1 MTDLE
6 RPTPNDTA
14 TVFEAGSVSK
24 QFAAAAVLLLSYEHR
39 LSLDDDVRRFL
50 PEFPVNAPRTT
61 IRQLLTHQSGLRDY
75 GDLLEF
81 SGWPRG
87 TRLDTQD
94 EVLTL
99 VARQSGRNFEPGAE
113 YSYSNSNYVL
123 AAVLVARASGES
135 LTAYTRRAIFAPLGM
150 THREWRDDIAHR
162 VNGRAVG
169 WTPDDN
175 GVWRIDMPHEN
186 VVGAGGLLTTV
197 PDLMQWQAAFRTGTL
212 GGPQF
217 AADME
222 RAGVLR
228 NGRVTGYALGLEIA
242 TERGQRTIS
251 HGGWTAGDKS
261 YVGRIPDHGL
271 AVALLCNAG
280 SLRTDEL
287 GPRLLALAD
296 GDTTAGSDDVQPDL
310 GPPTTDP
317 VRLAIA
323 GTYRNERTRQPITV
337 RAFRDGLTINS
348 WVAYRPRDA
357 RGFVSADG
365 SRLLTVTRS
374 SDGHVP
380 ALQIWYDGRDTIRF
394 TRVLTTWAPT
404 PDQLAALAGEY
415 TSADVA
421 TPWRL
426 EVDRGA
432 LVVRRRLGQRDVLVP
447 KYTDA
452 FTVPSQ
458 GWLVTLRRSR
468 DGQIIGIDV
477 GLPQT
482 RTVCFRRGR
491 A

>member
-1 MTDLE
+1 MKAARHALASALITVTISGRVPAQGVAADPLALRIDRMFRAIDSATTPGCVVGVARDGHPLHYRTYGMTDFE
-6 RPTPNDTA
+6 RPTPNDSA
-14 TVFEAGSVSK
+14 TGFEAGSVSK
-24 QFAAAAVLLLSYEHR
+24 QFVAAAVLLLSYEHK

-113 YSYSNSNYVL
+113 YSYSNSNFVL

-135 LTAYTRRAIFAPLGM
+135 LTAYSRRAIFAPLGM
-150 THREWRDDIAHR
+150 THTEWRDDITRR

-251 HGGWTAGDKS
+251 HGGWTT
-261 YVGRIPDHGL
+261 
-271 AVALLCNAG
+271 NM
-280 SLRTDEL
+280 
-287 GPRLLALAD
+287 LAD
-296 GDTTAGSDDVQPDL
+296 TARIGGSGARGV
-310 GPPTTDP
+310 
-317 VRLAIA
+317 
-323 GTYRNERTRQPITV
+323 TV
-337 RAFRDGLTINS
+337 PLNPRYFVARAFG
-348 WVAYRPRDA
+348 
-357 RGFVSADG
+357 G
-365 SRLLTVTRS
+365 S
-374 SDGHVP
+374 
-380 ALQIWYDGRDTIRF
+380 
-394 TRVLTTWAPT
+394 
-404 PDQLAALAGEY
+404 
-415 TSADVA
+415 
-421 TPWRL
+421 
-426 EVDRGA
+426 
-432 LVVRRRLGQRDVLVP
+432 VRR
-447 KYTDA
+447 
-452 FTVPSQ
+452 
-458 GWLVTLRRSR
+458 
-468 DGQIIGIDV
+468 
-477 GLPQT
+477 
-482 RTVCFRRGR
+482 
-491 A
+491 